1 MGMPNMRKSENNYG
15 IRGLRLLKADV
26 HVPQNRD
33 VFKSPQGCRGTHPVG
48 KDKSSR
54 SVGKDN
60 LLFALTAL
68 LSVGLMHATPTGATP
83 MGAQS
88 QTQAASATASAAG
101 PTMEYEVATIKPNKS
116 DIAPAAMTT
125 DDGIDMRNIPLGI
138 LLGVAYGMSND
149 RITGGPEWLSD
160 RYDISAKMGPD
171 VADALKKMNPIDRRL
186 ARQRM
191 FQALLTERCKMV
203 FHRDT
208 KELPVYL
215 LVVAKGGSKLQ
226 QGKPA
231 DASPDGVGGTGT
243 LQFGQGGLMTFKA
256 MPLSALIQ
264 ILAQQV
270 GRAVLDNTGLT
281 GRYDFTW
288 QFNLNASPGG
298 GRGGANPAASGDSE
312 PASIFTI
319 LQEELGLKLDSGKGP
334 VEVIVID
341 HIERP
346 SDN

>member
-1 MGMPNMRKSENNYG
+1 MCVFTIMAMPNMDKSENKYG
-15 IRGLRLLKADV
+15 IRGQLLLKT
-26 HVPQNRD
+26 
-33 VFKSPQGCRGTHPVG
+33 FS
-48 KDKSSR
+48 
-54 SVGKDN
+54 
-60 LLFALTAL
+60 LFTLTVL
-68 LSVGLMHATPTGATP
+68 LSVGLMHATMTHAAPA
-83 MGAQS
+83 GAQS
-88 QTQAASATASAAG
+88 QTQTASATAPVTG
-101 PTMEYEVATIKPNKS
+101 PTMEFEVATIKPNKS

-138 LLGVAYGMSND
+138 LLGVAFGMSND
-149 RITGGPEWLSD
+149 RITGPEWLSD
-160 RYDISAKMGPD
+160 RYDVSAKMGAD

-191 FQALLTERCKMV
+191 FQALLTDRCKMV

-208 KELPVYL
+208 KELPVYF
-215 LVVAKGGSKLQ
+215 LVVAKGGPKLE

-264 ILAQQV
+264 VLSQQA
-270 GRAVLDNTGLT
+270 GRTIVDKTGLT

-298 GRGGANPAASGDSE
+298 GRGGPQSSASGSPDAE

-319 LQEELGLKLDSGKGP
+319 IQEELGLKLDSGKGP